1 MIPLLILI
9 SSFSITLT
17 IQKLF
22 LKKLHI
28 NIAGRIALSI
38 MLIYTSIGHF
48 IFVEGISKMIP
59 SFIFYK
65 NEIVILTGFFE
76 IILAIGLLFQKLK
89 TIVGYTLII
98 FLLVIIPCNIKASLE
113 NLNIQTGNFN
123 GKGIKYLFL
132 RIPAQ
137 LLFIGWSYFFTIKNA
152 SK

>member
-48 IFVEGISKMIP
+48 IFIDGICKMIP

-76 IILAIGLLFQKLK
+76 IILAIGLLFKKLK

-98 FLLVIIPCNIKASLE
+98 FLVVITPCNIKASLE

-123 GKGIKYLFL
+123 GKGINYLFI

-137 LLFIGWSYFFTIKNA
+137 LFFIGWSYFFTIKNA

>member
-76 IILAIGLLFQKLK
+76 IILAIGLLFRNLK

-98 FLLVIIPCNIKASLE
+98 FLLVIIP
-113 NLNIQTGNFN
+113 
-123 GKGIKYLFL
+123 
-132 RIPAQ
+132 
-137 LLFIGWSYFFTIKNA
+137 
-152 SK
+152 